1 MTVYL
6 GLGSNLG
13 DRKGNLES
21 AIQKLVLAGFRLE
34 KVSPIVESPAMLPA
48 QADPSWNRPFLNL
61 AVAGRCDWRPEEG
74 LNIVKKIES
83 ELGRKPGPRWS
94 SRPIDIDLLVW
105 NGERMS
111 SDALTLPHPGLVE
124 RPFVITCLVHLKPD
138 LHIPGTEKTVF
149 ELSQESEN
157 IPLWM
162 GILNLTPD
170 SFSDGDSWG
179 DQEQLE
185 AYIDKL
191 FTQNV
196 QIIDLGAESTRPNAE
211 PIVEEEEWRRLLPV
225 LEQIISK
232 NKARHIRPL
241 ISLDSRNAAIVD
253 RALEYGIDIVNDVT
267 GLDDP
272 AMLSVVKNA
281 DCQIIA
287 MHAMTVPVNPE
298 VLLPDDRPA
307 VAQLKEWIDAKADSW
322 LRRGIDLNRIIVD
335 PGIGFGKTSIQA
347 YELMSNCKAMRR
359 AGMRLLIGHSRKSFM
374 TGITDRPAAQRDL
387 ESLGI
392 SLALCAQGVD
402 IIRVHHPFMHQR
414 AYRAWSHIRRPE
426 NQSSD
431 EKLES

>member
-13 DRKGNLES
+13 DRKKNLES
-21 AIQKLVLAGFRLE
+21 AIQKLVRAGFRLD
-34 KVSPIVESPAMLPA
+34 KVSPIVESPAMLPEE
-48 QADPSWNRPFLNL
+48 ADPSWNKPFLNL

-74 LNIVKKIES
+74 LSIVKKIES

-105 NGERMS
+105 NRECMS
-111 SDALTLPHPGLVE
+111 SDALTLPHPGLMD
-124 RPFVITCLVHLKPD
+124 RPFVITSLLHLKPD
-138 LHIPGTEKTVF
+138 LQIPGTEKTIF
-149 ELSQESEN
+149 TLSQESEN

-179 DQEQLE
+179 DQDQLDT
-185 AYIDKL
+185 YIDKL
-191 FTQNV
+191 FAQNV

-211 PIVEEEEWRRLLPV
+211 TVSEEEEWRRVEPV
-225 LEQIISK
+225 LKRLMKKIED
-232 NKARHIRPL
+232 RHIRPL
-241 ISLDSRNAAIVD
+241 LSLDSRHAEVVD
-253 RALEYGIDIVNDVT
+253 RALEYGIDMINDVT
-267 GLDDP
+267 GLSDP
-272 AMLSVVKNA
+272 AMLSVVKNS
-281 DCQIIA
+281 DCQIVA
-287 MHAMTVPVNPE
+287 MHAMTVPVDPD
-298 VLLPDDRPA
+298 VLLPDDRSA
-307 VAQLKEWIDAKADSW
+307 VLQLKEWIDAKADSW
-322 LRRGIDLNRIIVD
+322 LRQGIDLNRMIVD

-374 TGITDRPAAQRDL
+374 AGITDRPAAQRDL

-414 AYRAWSHIRRPE
+414 AYRAWSHIRRSE
-426 NQSSD
+426 NQ
-431 EKLES
+431 